1 MAAELVFV
9 EGAAAIAFIVAG
21 TALCVRYLA
30 AAETVFGMR
39 SSALALV
46 IPIFGPAGC
55 AVVEALQPHHPIR
68 AISMGFSLAN
78 VAILLIVGA
87 WSISLGIRSI
97 NARIFQYFLL
107 CIPIPIVSEWTLADG
122 KITHFE
128 AVALILIYAA
138 FVGTIWWFDRS
149 SVAPGKE
156 IRARRLNIPASAALL
171 AGVAIT
177 LIGSVWLIGCAHL
190 AIVDWHRRSFASS
203 FAGLGTI
210 AQIATFVWISMRCE
224 RSELA
229 VAGVVGTLAFNATVT
244 LGVFGLTSHHNQIDP
259 SVYTIQ
265 AIATLLVPAILF
277 PLAFKQT
284 KRLLSGDIRSDTDAH
299 MDNIFAWRNLKRD
312 LSNYQL
318 LGHRN
323 VDGNLVTG
331 MNSGTHW
338 VTVMLATAIAK
349 HHGLALP
356 KYFSF
361 TAAGDLVGIPS
372 ALVRRPGIPAIAL
385 SHNHPAAPLAWPI
398 LRKLV
403 PIPKQVVLVRD
414 IREVLISAYAKW
426 IPEREIS
433 FSDFVRGDPTN
444 RRGYLC
450 DVWWYI
456 SYLNRWGDVK
466 AGAPHETLVV
476 RYEDMVA
483 EPAHWLRRI
492 SDHFGLNLS
501 DRAIETALALRD
513 KKAVLARRDPND
525 TERVIAAP
533 GAKADIRFSE
543 ADLRELRS
551 ILSRHLRYDYGYDY
565 GLKDTTLIPIRGLD
579 LVPQDNNALADVPQM
594 LRARSG

>member
-1 MAAELVFV
+1 MAASLVFV
-9 EGAAAIAFIVAG
+9 EGAAAIALIVAG
-21 TALCVRYLA
+21 TALCVRLLA
-30 AAETVFGMR
+30 ASETVFRVR

-46 IPIFGPAGC
+46 IPAFGPAGC
-55 AVVEALQPHHPIR
+55 AVIEALQPHHAIR
-68 AISMGFSLAN
+68 TLSMGFSLAN
-78 VAILLIVGA
+78 AAILLIAGA
-87 WSISLGIRSI
+87 WSISLGIRAI
-97 NARIFQYFLL
+97 NARTFQYFLL
-107 CIPIPIVSEWTLADG
+107 SVPIPILSEWALADG
-122 KITHFE
+122 KISHFE
-128 AVALILIYAA
+128 AMALIVIYIA
-138 FVGTIWWFDRS
+138 FIIATWWLDRLRLGVS
-149 SVAPGKE
+149 TPDRLQ
-156 IRARRLNIPASAALL
+156 RAGAAALAGIAGGIVITL
-171 AGVAIT
+171 AGSAL
-177 LIGSVWLIGCAHL
+177 LIWCAHL
-190 AIVDWHRRSFASS
+190 AALDWHQHSLASS
-203 FAGLGTI
+203 VAGLGTM
-210 AQIATFVWISMRCE
+210 AQIATFVWCSMERE

-229 VAGVVGTLAFNATVT
+229 VAGVVGSLAFNATVT
-244 LGVFGLTSHHNQIDP
+244 LAAFGLTAHHNWINP
-259 SVYTIQ
+259 SAYTIE

-284 KRLLSGDIRSDTDAH
+284 KRSEAPWSASDLH

-312 LSNYQL
+312 LSNFQL
-318 LGHRN
+318 LHHRN

-385 SHNHPAAPLAWPI
+385 SHNHPAALLASPLV
-398 LRKLV
+398 RKLV

-414 IREVLISAYAKW
+414 IREVMISAYVKW

-466 AGAPHETLVV
+466 ACAPDETMVV

-483 EPAHWLRRI
+483 EPALWLRRI
-492 SDHFGLNLS
+492 SDHFGLDL
-501 DRAIETALALRD
+501 DDKAIETALTFRD
-513 KKAVLARRDPND
+513 KSAVIAKRDPND

-533 GAKADIRFSE
+533 EAKADVQFSE

-565 GLKDTTLIPIRGLD
+565 GLKDTPLIPIRGLD
-579 LVPQDNNALADVPQM
+579 LTPQDNAPTVLLPQL
-594 LRARSG
+594 LRVRSR